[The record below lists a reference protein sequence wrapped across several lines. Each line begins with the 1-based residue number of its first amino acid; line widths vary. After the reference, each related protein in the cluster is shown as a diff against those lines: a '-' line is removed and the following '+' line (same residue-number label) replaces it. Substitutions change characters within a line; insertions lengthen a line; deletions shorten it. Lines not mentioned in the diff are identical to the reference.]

1 MSNNIVY
8 DKNGIPIISYR
19 TVKDTV
25 RNKEFKKQR
34 IYKNKEVIQF
44 INFFATLS
52 S

>member
-25 RNKEFKKQR
+25 RNKEFNKQR
-34 IYKNKEVIQF
+34 LYNKQEVIQYY
-44 INFFATLS
+44 NFFKV
-52 S
+52 